1 MSLDNERLDVPQE
14 VVAEESLR
22 INEDHTNQN
31 ANPSTPPKINELQP
45 PPKPIDLS
53 GSSEDVEKSSET
65 STSASDSDYRSTD
78 SQGDVQKTDAPIAP
92 VISSYSV
99 PETRPTDLKLP
110 LDNVHS
116 NIVHNDEAE
125 VCTETPITPKVV
137 LELRDTSSEPSSA
150 PDSPPRSPTPSTED
164 SRPLLSASE
173 AESTIERE
181 ESPAPETLSSI
192 TETSS
197 VSFTTPSPSIL
208 DVSSQADN
216 AEPTTP
222 VSTSGEETQISFA
235 PDVPVTASESTLVVV
250 IETSDAPS
258 TSDLPPTAAIEYTTP
273 SEQETPKPVLEDTTS
288 APETASASELSLTV
302 PTTESSP
309 DPSSVQSTPAS
320 TSAEVPTIVTTA
332 ESATSDENR
341 KSGNVAQ
348 SSSAPDLRSSSI
360 DRSAANP
367 SDKPAVRHLPLP
379 CVWHAIRTFWF
390 LFQNFRR
397 RKKLMQ
403 TTFLASKMNHSLF
416 SECSPFPHFCVA
428 RFSNRRR

>member
-1 MSLDNERLDVPQE
+1 MSVDNEGLDVPQE
-14 VVAEESLR
+14 VGTDESLR
-22 INEDHTNQN
+22 INEDHTKQN

-45 PPKPIDLS
+45 PPKLLDLS

-78 SQGDVQKTDAPIAP
+78 SDVEAKKTGAPIAP
-92 VISSYSV
+92 VILTYSV

-110 LDNVHS
+110 LDNVHA
-116 NIVHNDEAE
+116 NTLQNDEAE
-125 VCTETPITPKVV
+125 VCIETPITPKVV

-192 TETSS
+192 TEASS
-197 VSFTTPSPSIL
+197 LSFTTPSPSII
-208 DVSSQADN
+208 DVSSQADG

-222 VSTSGEETQISFA
+222 ASTSGEDTQISFA
-235 PDVPVTASESTLVVV
+235 PDAPVTTLESTLIVLV
-250 IETSDAPS
+250 EPSDTPS
-258 TSDLPPTAAIEYTTP
+258 TSDLHPTAATESTTP
-273 SEQETPKPVLEDTTS
+273 TDQETAKPVLEDTTS
-288 APETASASELSLTV
+288 TPETASASELSLTV
-302 PTTESSP
+302 PGAESSS
-309 DPSSVQSTPAS
+309 DPSSIQSPPAS

-332 ESATSDENR
+332 DPTTSDENR

-367 SDKPAVRHLPLP
+367 SDKPAVRYLHPHDECGVLFGNFDALFVLSAAEREVDANQPP
-379 CVWHAIRTFWF
+379 DRPAILRPGF
-390 LFQNFRR
+390 LCCLSNPP
-397 RKKLMQ
+397 
-403 TTFLASKMNHSLF
+403 T
-416 SECSPFPHFCVA
+416 
-428 RFSNRRR
+428 RF